1 MSQHHDPVHPDS
13 EHLTP
18 EVLADLSLG
27 LLDADSAAHAQH
39 HLAQC
44 PACTALQG
52 DFAALAELLG
62 SLQSLPGTT
71 TEPMPDAV
79 WQQLEQA
86 LATEPVITPEG
97 AATVVPLQAR
107 RDRRMRRPGI
117 GAVVAVAGLALVGAV
132 AVPNLLNLNSGGDD
146 SGGGLAS
153 DSADST
159 GDQSTESGPVTAA
172 DFVAT
177 RSGTAYDEQRLSS
190 QVTEL
195 VSQRVALQADGGRG
209 LTSSDEALTPS
220 PTASDEESGEGGV
233 EGEDEVKGTTVRVAP
248 LATSPAAAQ
257 ACLEGYLDASGVA
270 PLAIDIGTWDGRPAA
285 IIVLPDEADPTLA
298 VVWVIDPQCDNTG
311 AEDPLIY
318 FATISR

>member
-18 EVLADLSLG
+18 EVLADVSLG

-52 DFAALAELLG
+52 DFAALAELLQ
-62 SLQSLPGTT
+62 SLRSLPGTA

-86 LATEPVITPEG
+86 LASEPVMTPEG

-132 AVPNLLNLNSGGDD
+132 AVPSLLNLNSGGND

-153 DSADST
+153 DSDDST
-159 GDQSTESGPVTAA
+159 ADRSPESGPVTAA

-177 RSGTAYDEQRLSS
+177 RSGTAYDEQQLSA
-190 QVTEL
+190 QVTKL
-195 VSQRVALQADGGRG
+195 VSQRTALESAEDGD
-209 LTSSDEALTPS
+209 LTSSYGGLTPS
-220 PTASDEESGEGGV
+220 PTASDEEGSEAAV
-233 EGEDEVKGTTVRVAP
+233 EDEDQVNSATGRVAG

-270 PLAIDIGTWDGRPAA
+270 PLAIDIGTWDGSPAA
-285 IIVLPDEADPTLA
+285 IIVLPDGADPTLA
-298 VVWVIDPQCDNTG
+298 VVWVIDPECDDTG

-318 FATISR
+318 YATISR